1 MFMTVAVIFFAKFSL
16 VNIKFLIYTWRAKNA
31 SLFNESSDQ
40 IRRKFFYVYSKVCKN
55 NKHSFIFSFT
65 PFFQFHFCLIFF
77 YLDIVLI
84 AAFILLYF
92 LDNAMYYLIFIA
104 YSFWVPQ
111 ILRNIVNNAVDTLSP
126 FYVAGTSLTK
136 LYTPLYLLTYKSNFL
151 MVKTNKLF
159 GIVLVFHVT
168 FQNVILFLQR
178 ISRRPRLF
186 MPQSLLPEKYDYF
199 RKIPK
204 SVREN
209 AANGRLECVICME
222 HVNVPTN
229 DDGDETDKNKH
240 VNEDS
245 VLEEGNRTEYM
256 ITPCDHVYHKECLMR
271 WLDCK
276 LECPF
281 CRAPIPSP

>member
-1 MFMTVAVIFFAKFSL
+1 
-16 VNIKFLIYTWRAKNA
+16 
-31 SLFNESSDQ
+31 
-40 IRRKFFYVYSKVCKN
+40 
-55 NKHSFIFSFT
+55 
-65 PFFQFHFCLIFF
+65 
-77 YLDIVLI
+77 
-84 AAFILLYF
+84 
-92 LDNAMYYLIFIA
+92 MYYLIFIA

-159 GIVLVFHVT
+159 GIVLIFHVT

-178 ISRRPRLF
+178 VSRRPRLF

-204 SVREN
+204 SVLEN

-229 DDGDETDKNKH
+229 DDDGDNDKNIH

-245 VLEEGNRTEYM
+245 VLEEGNKTEYM